1 MEPRLLD
8 LTGDPRRAHFDY
20 FRTMANPYLSVTANC
35 DITPL
40 REKTLRE
47 GLPFFLPLLYCA
59 ANAANDVPELRRRI
73 RGDTAVEYSQC
84 DSSHTVA
91 LPDGSY
97 CYCRLN
103 CRQPFA
109 RFLPYAQAEVERA
122 KAVKAGLK
130 SDCLVL
136 YNVFAPFSSIRFGTS
151 DELVMRHLRE
161 DPKAI
166 EYALDVIAQDNA
178 LLCEKLITEAGIDG
192 VYYCVQ
198 GGEKN
203 RFTPDEYRRYI
214 TPSDLKVLEH
224 ANRFSGYN
232 VLHCCGWAG
241 IPNNLEVWRDYPAAA
256 INWAC
261 FIENMGL
268 CEGKEFFGGKCVLGG
283 FDNRATGLMYNGT
296 REEIQE
302 FTRELVQRSGST
314 GVMLGADCTLPAT
327 VDVNHI
333 QWVVDAVSAL

>member
-1 MEPRLLD
+1 MTKRERVI
-8 LTGDPRRAHFDY
+8 RAMQNQPVDRPPVGFWFHFSKEDSLGQRCVDAHLRYYNNVDVDIAKLMCDGYFDY
-20 FRTMANPYLSVTANC
+20 PNPVAKAVKEPGDWYAMK
-35 DITPL
+35 PL
-40 REKTLRE
+40 GPDSE
-47 GLPFFLPLLYCA
+47 F
-59 ANAANDVPELRRRI
+59 I
-73 RGDTAVEYSQC
+73 RGQ
-84 DSSHTVA
+84 
-91 LPDGSY
+91 
-97 CYCRLN
+97 
-103 CRQPFA
+103 
-109 RFLPYAQAEVERA
+109 VERA

>member
-1 MEPRLLD
+1 MTKRERVI
-8 LTGDPRRAHFDY
+8 RAMQNQPVDRPPVGFWVHFSKEDSLGQRCVDAHLRYYNNVDVDIAKLMCDGYFDY
-20 FRTMANPYLSVTANC
+20 PNPVAKAVKEPGDWYAMK
-35 DITPL
+35 PL
-40 REKTLRE
+40 GPDSE
-47 GLPFFLPLLYCA
+47 F
-59 ANAANDVPELRRRI
+59 I
-73 RGDTAVEYSQC
+73 RGQ
-84 DSSHTVA
+84 
-91 LPDGSY
+91 
-97 CYCRLN
+97 
-103 CRQPFA
+103 
-109 RFLPYAQAEVERA
+109 VERA

-268 CEGKEFFGGKCVLGG
+268 SEGKEFFGGKCVLGG

>member
-1 MEPRLLD
+1 MTKRERVI
-8 LTGDPRRAHFDY
+8 RAMQNQPVDRPPVGFWFHFSKEDSLGQRCVDAHLRYYNNVDVDIAKLMCDGYFDY
-20 FRTMANPYLSVTANC
+20 PNPVAKAVKEPGDWYAMQ
-35 DITPL
+35 PL
-40 REKTLRE
+40 GPDSE
-47 GLPFFLPLLYCA
+47 F
-59 ANAANDVPELRRRI
+59 I
-73 RGDTAVEYSQC
+73 RGQ
-84 DSSHTVA
+84 
-91 LPDGSY
+91 
-97 CYCRLN
+97 
-103 CRQPFA
+103 
-109 RFLPYAQAEVERA
+109 VERA

-161 DPKAI
+161 DPRAI

-198 GGEKN
+198 GGEKD

-256 INWAC
+256 VNWAC

-268 CEGKEFFGGKCVLGG
+268 SEGKEFFGGKCVLGG

-302 FTRELVQRSGST
+302 FTRELVQKSGST

-333 QWVVDAVSAL
+333 QWVVDAVSAM

>member
-1 MEPRLLD
+1 M
-8 LTGDPRRAHFDY
+8 TRRERVIRAMQIQPVDRPPVGFWFHFSKEDSLGQRCVDAHLRYYNNVDVDIAKLMCDGYFDY
-20 FRTMANPYLSVTANC
+20 PNPVAKAVKEPGDWYAMQ
-35 DITPL
+35 PL
-40 REKTLRE
+40 GPDSE
-47 GLPFFLPLLYCA
+47 F
-59 ANAANDVPELRRRI
+59 I
-73 RGDTAVEYSQC
+73 RGQ
-84 DSSHTVA
+84 
-91 LPDGSY
+91 
-97 CYCRLN
+97 
-103 CRQPFA
+103 
-109 RFLPYAQAEVERA
+109 VERA

-256 INWAC
+256 VNWAC

-268 CEGKEFFGGKCVLGG
+268 SEGKEFFGGKCVLGG

>member
-1 MEPRLLD
+1 MTKRERVI
-8 LTGDPRRAHFDY
+8 RAMQNQPVDRPPVGFWFHFSKEDSLGQRCVDAHLRYYNNVDVDIAKLMCDGYFDY
-20 FRTMANPYLSVTANC
+20 PNPVAKAVKEPGDWYAMK
-35 DITPL
+35 PL
-40 REKTLRE
+40 GPDSE
-47 GLPFFLPLLYCA
+47 F
-59 ANAANDVPELRRRI
+59 I
-73 RGDTAVEYSQC
+73 RGQ
-84 DSSHTVA
+84 
-91 LPDGSY
+91 
-97 CYCRLN
+97 
-103 CRQPFA
+103 
-109 RFLPYAQAEVERA
+109 VERA

-198 GGEKN
+198 GGEKD

-241 IPNNLEVWRDYPAAA
+241 IPNKLEVWRDYPAAA

-268 CEGKEFFGGKCVLGG
+268 SEGKEFFGGKCVLGG

>member
-1 MEPRLLD
+1 MTKRERVI
-8 LTGDPRRAHFDY
+8 RAMQNQPVDRPPVGFWFHFSKEDSLGQRCVDAHLRYYNNVDVDIAKLMCDGYFDY
-20 FRTMANPYLSVTANC
+20 PNPVAKAVKEPGDWYAMK
-35 DITPL
+35 PL
-40 REKTLRE
+40 GPDSE
-47 GLPFFLPLLYCA
+47 F
-59 ANAANDVPELRRRI
+59 I
-73 RGDTAVEYSQC
+73 RGQ
-84 DSSHTVA
+84 
-91 LPDGSY
+91 
-97 CYCRLN
+97 
-103 CRQPFA
+103 
-109 RFLPYAQAEVERA
+109 VERA

-198 GGEKN
+198 GGEKD

-333 QWVVDAVSAL
+333 QWVVDAVSAM

>member
-1 MEPRLLD
+1 MTKRERVMAAMQNKPVDRPPVGFWFHFSKEDSLGQPCVD
-8 LTGDPRRAHFDY
+8 AHLRYYNNVDVDIAKLMCDGYFDY
-20 FRTMANPYLSVTANC
+20 PNPVAKAAREPADWYAMK
-35 DITPL
+35 PL
-40 REKTLRE
+40 GADSPFIRE
-47 GLPFFLPLLYCA
+47 
-59 ANAANDVPELRRRI
+59 
-73 RGDTAVEYSQC
+73 Q
-84 DSSHTVA
+84 
-91 LPDGSY
+91 
-97 CYCRLN
+97 
-103 CRQPFA
+103 
-109 RFLPYAQAEVERA
+109 VERA

-198 GGEKN
+198 GGEKD
-203 RFTPDEYRRYI
+203 RFTPDEYRRLI

-224 ANRFSGYN
+224 ANRFSKFN
-232 VLHCCGWAG
+232 VLHCCGWVG
-241 IPNNLEVWRDYPAAA
+241 IPNNLEVWQDYPAGA

-268 CEGKEFFGGKCVLGG
+268 KEGKEFFGGKCVLGG
-283 FDNRATGLMYNGT
+283 FDNRPTGLMFTGT
-296 REEIQE
+296 REEIQDFARKLAAE
-302 FTRELVQRSGST
+302 SGDT
-314 GVMLGADCTLPAT
+314 GVMLGADCTLPASI
-327 VDVNHI
+327 DINRI
-333 QWVVDAVSAL
+333 QWVVDAVNGK

>member
-1 MEPRLLD
+1 MTKRERVI
-8 LTGDPRRAHFDY
+8 RAMQNQPVDRPPVGFWFHFSKEDSLGQRCVDAHLRYYNNVDVDIAKLMCDGYFDY
-20 FRTMANPYLSVTANC
+20 PNPVAKAVKEPGDWYAMK
-35 DITPL
+35 PL
-40 REKTLRE
+40 GPDSE
-47 GLPFFLPLLYCA
+47 F
-59 ANAANDVPELRRRI
+59 I
-73 RGDTAVEYSQC
+73 RGQ
-84 DSSHTVA
+84 
-91 LPDGSY
+91 
-97 CYCRLN
+97 
-103 CRQPFA
+103 
-109 RFLPYAQAEVERA
+109 VERA

-268 CEGKEFFGGKCVLGG
+268 SEGKEFFGGKCVLGG

-333 QWVVDAVSAL
+333 QWVVDAVSAM

>member
-1 MEPRLLD
+1 MTKRERVI
-8 LTGDPRRAHFDY
+8 RAMQNQPVDRPPVGFWFHFSREDSLGQRCVDAHLRYYNNVDVDIAKLMCDGYFDY
-20 FRTMANPYLSVTANC
+20 PNPVAKAVKEPGDWYAMQ
-35 DITPL
+35 PL
-40 REKTLRE
+40 GPDSE
-47 GLPFFLPLLYCA
+47 F
-59 ANAANDVPELRRRI
+59 I
-73 RGDTAVEYSQC
+73 RGQ
-84 DSSHTVA
+84 
-91 LPDGSY
+91 
-97 CYCRLN
+97 
-103 CRQPFA
+103 
-109 RFLPYAQAEVERA
+109 VERA

-161 DPKAI
+161 DPRAI

-198 GGEKN
+198 GGEKD

-256 INWAC
+256 VNWAC

-268 CEGKEFFGGKCVLGG
+268 SEGKEFFGGKCVLGG

-302 FTRELVQRSGST
+302 FTRELVQNSGST

-333 QWVVDAVSAL
+333 QWVVDAVSAM

>member
-1 MEPRLLD
+1 MTKRERVI
-8 LTGDPRRAHFDY
+8 RAMQNQPVDRPPVGFWFHFSKEDSLGQRCVDAHLRYYNNVDVDIAKLMCDGYFDY
-20 FRTMANPYLSVTANC
+20 PNPVAKAVKEPGDWYAMK
-35 DITPL
+35 PL
-40 REKTLRE
+40 GPDSE
-47 GLPFFLPLLYCA
+47 FS
-59 ANAANDVPELRRRI
+59 
-73 RGDTAVEYSQC
+73 RGQ
-84 DSSHTVA
+84 
-91 LPDGSY
+91 
-97 CYCRLN
+97 
-103 CRQPFA
+103 
-109 RFLPYAQAEVERA
+109 VERA

-232 VLHCCGWAG
+232 VMQCCGWAG

-268 CEGKEFFGGKCVLGG
+268 SEGKEFFGGKCVLGG

>member
-1 MEPRLLD
+1 MTKRERVI
-8 LTGDPRRAHFDY
+8 RAMQNQPVDRPPVGFWFHFSKEDSLGQRCVDAHLRYYNNVDVDIAKLMCDGYFDY
-20 FRTMANPYLSVTANC
+20 PNPVAKAVKEPGDWYAMK
-35 DITPL
+35 PL
-40 REKTLRE
+40 GPDSE
-47 GLPFFLPLLYCA
+47 F
-59 ANAANDVPELRRRI
+59 I
-73 RGDTAVEYSQC
+73 RGQ
-84 DSSHTVA
+84 
-91 LPDGSY
+91 
-97 CYCRLN
+97 
-103 CRQPFA
+103 
-109 RFLPYAQAEVERA
+109 VERA

-302 FTRELVQRSGST
+302 FTRELVRASGST

>member
-1 MEPRLLD
+1 MTKRERVI
-8 LTGDPRRAHFDY
+8 RAMQNQPVDRPPVGFWFHFSKEDSLGQRCVDAHLRYYNNVDVDIAKLMCDGYFDY
-20 FRTMANPYLSVTANC
+20 PNPVAKAVKEPGDWYAMK
-35 DITPL
+35 PL
-40 REKTLRE
+40 GPDSE
-47 GLPFFLPLLYCA
+47 F
-59 ANAANDVPELRRRI
+59 I
-73 RGDTAVEYSQC
+73 RGQ
-84 DSSHTVA
+84 
-91 LPDGSY
+91 
-97 CYCRLN
+97 
-103 CRQPFA
+103 
-109 RFLPYAQAEVERA
+109 VERA

-198 GGEKN
+198 GGEKD

-302 FTRELVQRSGST
+302 FTRELVRASGST